1 MKQISVGT
9 SKRKLLMFNQD
20 DFDEVFDAINEK
32 EQISDE
38 SYERFFEY
46 FDMMSENLVLSDF
59 PTAEGRARF
68 MMTSMNMMFGD
79 NGEMDIDN
87 AADVVM
93 TMATHLNIAVSHI
106 ENKERYNHYLLNEAM
121 NGLR

>member
-1 MKQISVGT
+1 
-9 SKRKLLMFNQD
+9 MFNQD
-20 DFDEVFDAINEK
+20 DFDEVFDAIQEK
-32 EQISDE
+32 EQVSDQ
-38 SYERFFEY
+38 SYERFFNY

-106 ENKERYNHYLLNEAM
+106 EDKEKYNYYLLNEAM

>member
-1 MKQISVGT
+1 
-9 SKRKLLMFNQD
+9 MFSQD
-20 DFDEVFDAINEK
+20 DFDEVFNAIKNE
-32 EQISDE
+32 EEVGAD

-59 PTAEGRARF
+59 PTAQGRARF
-68 MMTSMNMMFGD
+68 MMTSMNMLFDEDG
-79 NGEMDIDN
+79 GMDIDN

-106 ENKERYNHYLLNEAM
+106 ENKEYYKDYLLNRALNDFREQQ
-121 NGLR
+121 